1 MQNYKK
7 LGIEYFYKGN
17 FALAKMYFSLAYEK
31 RKNKRL
37 LHFITLCDLAQKSP
51 KEAFLLFE
59 FYLAHYSTR
68 DIDKEFEAILHS
80 VELKEQTT
88 QQNEFED
95 GHALNYKD
103 FLKSEE
109 HLGFQKSFENVIYSG
124 KLVIDKKEDFLEF
137 LEKLFDNGYKE
148 MALNYIENVGSHFW
162 ANERFIRLQERLAGF
177 KSENKA

>member
-17 FALAKMYFSLAYEK
+17 FSLAKMYFSLAYER

-37 LHFITLCDLAQKSP
+37 LHFISLCDLAQKNP

-68 DIDKEFEAILHS
+68 DIDKDFEQILHS
-80 VELKEQTT
+80 IELKEGAK
-88 QQNEFED
+88 QQSEFED
-95 GHALNYKD
+95 GYALNYKD

-109 HLGFQKSFENVIYSG
+109 LIGFEKSFENVIFGG
-124 KLVIDKKEDFLEF
+124 KLVIDKREDCLEF
-137 LEKLFDNGYKE
+137 LEKLFENGYEE
-148 MALNYIENVGSHFW
+148 MALSYMESVAVHFW
-162 ANERFIRLQERLAGF
+162 ANERFIRLQERLMGHKNES
-177 KSENKA
+177 KS